1 MLRSQKFMAE
11 NKDLKSK
18 AIKGSL
24 WSLMETF
31 SMQLVQFFVSIVLA
45 RILDPRDYGLIAI
58 TTIFTSISAAIT
70 DGGFEKTI
78 IRQKDISETQVSTI
92 FYINL
97 GLGLLMTLLIS
108 AFAPIIAAFFK
119 DDALIPLLRVVSISI
134 TLTALG
140 QIQQILLMKEL
151 QFKKI
156 SFAKISASWISGIS
170 GVLFAMN
177 GFGVWSLVYSALSY
191 QIVMLLFYWIRASWY
206 PRLIFS
212 YSSVKPVIPYGL
224 NVLFSSI
231 FYFIIQQFNNFV
243 VGRSYSKEQLG
254 LFNRGN
260 RFPELISS
268 VIQKVVLRM
277 SMPVFSKLQ
286 DDPVQLSNAV
296 KKSSK
301 IVAFVS
307 FPLLFFML
315 VKAED
320 ITVFLFTAKWKGSVI
335 FMYFFCIIKLFE
347 PFIAMQRELILTKG
361 NSRLLLRIFI
371 FTSLFEIALTLSL
384 IRFGILYVT
393 FSTIIA
399 RVVQLVTYTTF
410 NPANRGWR
418 SLADYKWAGPYLL
431 MTLAMVL
438 IVVGMEI
445 GLHFLHLS
453 LPLVIKLGLE
463 FCLGI
468 GVYLLLAYKLKV
480 EELDLINHVKG
491 MLLRKKG

>member
-1 MLRSQKFMAE
+1 MAE

-31 SMQLVQFFVSIVLA
+31 SMQVVQFFVSIVLA

-58 TTIFTSISAAIT
+58 TGIFTAISAAIT

-78 IRQKDISETQVSTI
+78 IRQKDITETQVSTV

-97 GLGLLMTLLIS
+97 GLGIFMTLTMML
-108 AFAPIIAAFFK
+108 FAPLIAKFFK

-156 SFAKISASWISGIS
+156 SFARITASWVSGIS
-170 GVLFAMN
+170 GVTFALN
-177 GFGVWSLVYSALSY
+177 GFGVWSLVFSSLSY
-191 QIVMLLFYWIRASWY
+191 QVVILMFYWIRSSWY
-206 PRLIFS
+206 PKLLFS
-212 YSSVKPVIPYGL
+212 YSSVRPVIPYGL

-231 FYFIIQQFNNFV
+231 FYFVIQQFNNFV

-286 DDPVQLSNAV
+286 DDPAQLTNAV
-296 KKSSK
+296 TKSSK
-301 IVAFVS
+301 IIAFIS
-307 FPLLFFML
+307 FPLLFFIMI
-315 VKAED
+315 KAED
-320 ITVFLFTAKWKGSVI
+320 ITIFLFTAKWSGSII
-335 FMYFFCIIKLFE
+335 FMHFFCIIKLFE
-347 PFIAMQRELILTKG
+347 PFIAIQRELILAKG
-361 NSRLLLRIFI
+361 NSKLLLRIFI
-371 FTSLFEIALTLSL
+371 FTSLFEILLTLFL
-384 IRFGILYVT
+384 IRFGILYVV

-399 RVVQLVTYTTF
+399 RIVQFITYTKF
-410 NPANRGWR
+410 NPANNGWR
-418 SLADYKWAGPYLL
+418 SLADYRWAGPYFL
-431 MTLAMVL
+431 MTCAMALTVL
-438 IVVGMEI
+438 GIEAAI
-445 GLHFLHLS
+445 HFAHVN
-453 LPLVIKLGLE
+453 LPLVVKLVVEFGMGGL
-463 FCLGI
+463 
-468 GVYLLLAYKLKV
+468 VYLLLAYKIRV
-480 EELDLINHVKG
+480 DEVDMINHVKAI
-491 MLLRKKG
+491 LLRKKK